1 MKAERE
7 ELLRVLAQL
16 GDLFPEWRFCQL
28 VANVATSAR
37 GPQVE
42 ALWDSEDEELL
53 RAARRLLGRNRGRE
67 QPSAKVT

>member
-1 MKAERE
+1 MRY
-7 ELLRVLAQL
+7 LHFRV
-16 GDLFPEWRFCQL
+16 L

-53 RAARRLLGRNRGRE
+53 AAARRLLECNRGRA
-67 QPSAKVT
+67 QVPA